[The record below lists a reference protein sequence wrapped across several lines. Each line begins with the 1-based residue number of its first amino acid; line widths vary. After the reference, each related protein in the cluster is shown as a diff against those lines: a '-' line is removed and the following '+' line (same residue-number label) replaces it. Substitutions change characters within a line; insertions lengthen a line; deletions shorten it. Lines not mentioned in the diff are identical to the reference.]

1 MTTTHRNN
9 CSVSMT
15 DFLSQLHPALQQH
28 IADGFVSVHK
38 HPSASLYLLNYTP
51 KTQYGR
57 VWDEHTLACRGLILD
72 AQGQPVARPFR
83 KFFNADEYGPEWT
96 VPTEPFVA
104 YEKLDGSLG
113 ILYWLDDQ
121 AYIATRGSFVSEQAR
136 QATGWLR
143 GQYAH
148 LLPRLDRSKTYL
160 FEIIYP
166 QNRIVVDYGNREELV
181 LLAVI
186 DTATAE
192 EPAILPDLG
201 FPLVRTFPY
210 TDLAAIRAMQLPDEE
225 GVVVRYASGLRVKIK
240 FAEYVRLHRVL
251 TQVSTRNIWEYLA
264 TNQSFDEILD
274 RVPDE
279 FYDWVKRT
287 VAGLRG
293 QYTAIEA
300 ECRAAFRELD
310 TRKDTALYFQTQR
323 YPAVL
328 FLMLDNRN
336 YSAAIWKLLRPA
348 YERPFKT
355 NDDT

>member
-1 MTTTHRNN
+1 MTN
-9 CSVSMT
+9 
-15 DFLSQLHPALQQH
+15 FLNQLDPALQQH
-28 IADGFVSVHK
+28 IADGFVNVQK
-38 HPSASLYLLNYTP
+38 HPLAELYILNYSP
-51 KTQYGR
+51 KTQYSR
-57 VWDEHTLACRGLILD
+57 LWDDWTLQCRGLILD
-72 AQGQPVARPFR
+72 QNGQAVARPFR
-83 KFFNADEYGPEWT
+83 KFFNLDEYGIEWQI
-96 VPTEPFVA
+96 PAEPFVA

-121 AYIATRGSFVSEQAR
+121 AYIATRGSFISEQAQR
-136 QATGWLR
+136 ATGWLR

-148 LLPRLDRSKTYL
+148 LLPLLDRSKTYL

-186 DTATAE
+186 DTQTGTEPTA
-192 EPAILPDLG
+192 LPDIG

-210 TDLAAIRAMQLPDEE
+210 TDMAEIRAMQSDDEE
-225 GVVVRYASGLRVKIK
+225 GFVIRFASGLRVKIK

-287 VAGLRG
+287 VADLNA
-293 QYTAIEA
+293 QYAAIEA
-300 ECRAAFRELD
+300 ECRAAFRILD

-328 FLMLDNRN
+328 FLMLDNRD
-336 YSAAIWKLLRPA
+336 YSAAIWKLIRPA

-355 NDDT
+355 DEL